1 MKQQIKKVIVLA
13 IVCSFVLS
21 LSSCG
26 SSKKGCPTNFSVEQS
41 I

>member
-1 MKQQIKKVIVLA
+1 MKQTKKIIIVAL
-13 IVCSFVLS
+13 VCGLVLS

-26 SSKKGCPTNFSVEQS
+26 SSKKGCPTNFSVEQG